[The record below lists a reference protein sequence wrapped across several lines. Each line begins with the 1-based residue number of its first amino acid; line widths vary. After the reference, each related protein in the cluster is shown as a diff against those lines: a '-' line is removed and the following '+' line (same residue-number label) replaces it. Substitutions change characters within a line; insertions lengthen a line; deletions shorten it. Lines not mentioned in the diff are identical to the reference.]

1 MKKPIYIFSP
11 NISYKIFYKIWS
23 LFPNGDIV
31 PQEMIKGKII
41 HQMIK
46 EKSIIVGIDEE
57 ESDDPVFFAVKLP
70 PRRKILVME

>member
-11 NISYKIFYKIWS
+11 EISYKHFFKVWS
-23 LFPNGDIV
+23 LYPHGSIV
-31 PQEMIKGKII
+31 PQEFIKGKMI

-57 ESDDPVFFAVKLP
+57 EKDDPVFFAVKLP
-70 PRRKILVME
+70 SRRKILVMK